1 MQDAEEEEEEE
12 GRQNEP
18 GGPSREG
25 APQGDEMDE

>member
-1 MQDAEEEEEEE
+1 MQDAEEEEEE